1 MRVSVKA
8 KLGVSFAAVLAM
20 LGGAGYLG
28 VSRLG
33 YANEAMKGF
42 ASGPYE
48 ASLNL
53 GQATQAMQGIGRSLN
68 ALVMVND
75 LELKAGR
82 EKSMIEA
89 RETILSILKAYRA
102 GLGTQNNEAK
112 TQADQ
117 AQAAFDEWWVT
128 ARQTIDLSKQNS
140 VSRALDLEATTGR
153 TMGDALVAAV
163 GKTAGSMAAARYD
176 GPARAILVDLLP
188 ELERLRFLM
197 MSAVAENKK
206 DRLAQLQTEFDATL
220 TRVDERMRSYASLA
234 ASTPYG
240 AEAKASLDH
249 WTGFVPVLKEIFTM
263 GSVNTDA
270 QAVEIAVTKIRP
282 QTLALVQSFQDMIAS
297 ESRKAEAMRTDIE
310 DTYLSTRTLLTA
322 LVLAAL
328 LVGAG
333 AASWM
338 ALSISR
344 GLRRAVDLSEAI
356 GAGDVSQRVEAK
368 GSDEVGEL
376 LRSMNRMG
384 EKLSTIVV
392 DIRTSATQV
401 ASGSTQSAATAEQL
415 SSGST
420 EQAAASEQASA
431 AVEEMTANIRQN
443 AENASQTEK
452 MANIS
457 AVSAQKSREAIA
469 GSLQAME
476 TIADKVRV
484 VQEIARQTDLLALNA
499 AIEAARAGAHGKGFA
514 VVASEVRKLAE
525 RSQAAAAEISDLSAG
540 TLQVAQ
546 DAGRMFNDL
555 VPDIQRTAELV
566 SEISSACRE
575 QSVGIEQINQAIQQ
589 LDQVTQSNAGA
600 SNEMAATARQLSAEA
615 SSLADGVAFF
625 KVGGEMRRGAPEDA
639 KPAAA
644 PKPSRQETVRALRTR
659 VKAFGETHVQPARA
673 PANQS
678 AGFAMDMGGDDT
690 FERLS
695 A

>member
-8 KLGVSFAAVLAM
+8 KLGVSFAAMLAM

-33 YANEAMKGF
+33 YANEALKGF

-48 ASLNL
+48 TSLHL
-53 GQATQAMQGIGRSLN
+53 GKATQAMQGIGRSLN
-68 ALVMVND
+68 ALVMVSD
-75 LELKAGR
+75 PELKAGR
-82 EKSMIEA
+82 EKSMTEA
-89 RETILSILKAYRA
+89 RDTILPILKAYRA
-102 GLGTQNNEAK
+102 SLGAQTNEA
-112 TQADQ
+112 TTRADQ
-117 AQAAFDEWWVT
+117 ALTTFEEWWAT
-128 ARQTIDLSKQNS
+128 ARQAVDLSKQNS
-140 VSRALDLEATTGR
+140 VSRALDIEATTGR
-153 TMGDALVAAV
+153 TVGDALVAGV
-163 GKTAGSMAAARYD
+163 GKTAESMAASRYD
-176 GPARAILVDLLP
+176 GPARAVIDHLSP

-197 MSAVAENKK
+197 MSAVAETKK
-206 DRLAQLQTEFDATL
+206 DRLAQLRGEFDASL
-220 TRVDERMRSYASLA
+220 ARIEDSMRSYASLA
-234 ASTPYG
+234 ASTPYA
-240 AEAKASLDH
+240 AEARASLDQ
-249 WTGFVPVLKEIFTM
+249 WTGFVPVVKEIFTL

-270 QAVEIAVTKIRP
+270 QAMEIAVTKIRP
-282 QTLALVQSFQDMIAS
+282 QTLALVQSFDEMIAT
-297 ESRKAEAMRTDIE
+297 EGKKAEAMRADIE
-310 DTYLSTRTLLTA
+310 NTYLSTRNLLTG

-344 GLRRAVDLSEAI
+344 GLRRAVELSDAI
-356 GAGDVSQRVEAK
+356 GSGDVSQRVVAK
-368 GSDEVGEL
+368 GSDEVGDL

-384 EKLSTIVV
+384 DKLSAIVG
-392 DIRTSATQV
+392 DIRVSATQV

-415 SSGST
+415 SSGSS

-452 MANIS
+452 MANNS
-457 AVSAQKSREAIA
+457 AINAQKSREAIA

-525 RSQAAAAEISDLSAG
+525 RSQTAASEISNLSAG

-625 KVGGEMRRGAPEDA
+625 KVGDEMRRSAPEAA

-644 PKPSRQETVRALRTR
+644 PRPSRQETVRALRTR
-659 VKAFGETHVQPARA
+659 VQAFGETHVRPARA
-673 PANQS
+673 PASQPG
-678 AGFAMDMGGDDT
+678 GFAMDLDGEET